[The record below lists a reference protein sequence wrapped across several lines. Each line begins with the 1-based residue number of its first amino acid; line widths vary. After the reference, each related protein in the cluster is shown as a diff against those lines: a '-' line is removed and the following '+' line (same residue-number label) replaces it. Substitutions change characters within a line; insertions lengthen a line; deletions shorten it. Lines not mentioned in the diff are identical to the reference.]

1 MRVINLRVCGGLA
14 FLSAYSIAVAIKNL
28 PAPDEMYL
36 ATEKAGTEI
45 TGEASA
51 VY

>member
-1 MRVINLRVCGGLA
+1 VDWR
-14 FLSAYSIAVAIKNL
+14 FSSAYLIAVAIKNL

-36 ATEKAGTEI
+36 ATAKAGPEI